1 MKKQWLTIGI
11 LCIGILILG
20 GACFFLLKS
29 DDQEKSDVESGNYQI
44 LDEIT

>member
-11 LCIGILILG
+11 LCMGILILG

-29 DDQEKSDVESGNYQI
+29 DDSEKSDVESGNYQK
-44 LDEIT
+44 LQKMT